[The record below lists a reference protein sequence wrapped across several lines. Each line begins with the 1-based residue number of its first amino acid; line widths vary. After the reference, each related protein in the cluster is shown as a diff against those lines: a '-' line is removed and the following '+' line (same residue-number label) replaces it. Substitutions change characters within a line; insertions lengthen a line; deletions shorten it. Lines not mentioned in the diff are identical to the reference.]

1 MQIEQAQQ
9 PTTTTTSDNMPE
21 LIELEQ
27 LTEAMKKEQD
37 QIPAIR
43 AARESDDYF
52 QVDPYSLLKEEARLQ
67 SLTASALRG
76 KDKII
81 VPPVLFY
88 NKARTEVVSALHLG
102 KQLCGH
108 AGIIHGGMIATL
120 LDEILGC
127 VAFASLP
134 NNIGFTANLNIDY
147 RQPLKS
153 DQWVVLR
160 GHLDRIE
167 GRKAYVQAWIE
178 STDGETRYSEAK
190 SLYIGPK
197 TSEK

>member
-67 SLTASALRG
+67 SLTASVRRSIMCYASRQCLIKHG
-76 KDKII
+76 FII
-81 VPPVLFY
+81 RLCV
-88 NKARTEVVSALHLG
+88 ART
-102 KQLCGH
+102 
-108 AGIIHGGMIATL
+108 
-120 LDEILGC
+120 
-127 VAFASLP
+127 
-134 NNIGFTANLNIDY
+134 
-147 RQPLKS
+147 R
-153 DQWVVLR
+153 
-160 GHLDRIE
+160 
-167 GRKAYVQAWIE
+167 
-178 STDGETRYSEAK
+178 
-190 SLYIGPK
+190 SLYLLYCFTTRLALK
-197 TSEK
+197 